1 MKTLFH
7 GIVAGLLVVPLL
19 SFAEPAKVIKNDKL
33 RAKPFTDA
41 MVVQTLQAG
50 QAVDIQQRQGS
61 WYFIKIAGKTGWAPM
76 LSIRRS
82 QQAAVASAG
91 SLSQTATG
99 RSSGSGIVS
108 TTGVRGLNE
117 EDLKTAAYS
126 ENAVASAEKHRV
138 ARDSA
143 IAFSAAGALAAQ
155 KVPPLSTSPAT
166 GGAQ

>member
-1 MKTLFH
+1 MKTLVYS
-7 GIVAGLLVVPLL
+7 IVAGLLVAPLL
-19 SFAEPAKVIKNDKL
+19 SFAEPAKVVKTDKL

-41 MVVQTLQAG
+41 TVVRTLQAG

-61 WYFIKIAGKTGWAPM
+61 WYCIKIAGKTGWAPM

-82 QQAAVASAG
+82 QQAAAASAG
-91 SLSQTATG
+91 SISQTATG

-126 ENAVASAEKHRV
+126 ENAVVSAEKHRV

-143 IAFSAAGALAAQ
+143 IVFSVAGTLAAQ
-155 KVPPLSTSPAT
+155 KVPSLSIPPAT
-166 GGAQ
+166 GGAK